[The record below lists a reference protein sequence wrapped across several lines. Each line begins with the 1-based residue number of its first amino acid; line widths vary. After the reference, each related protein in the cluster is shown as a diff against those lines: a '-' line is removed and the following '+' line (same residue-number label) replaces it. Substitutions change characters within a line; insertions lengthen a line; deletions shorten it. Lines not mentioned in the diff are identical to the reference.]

1 MKLKLILDNKTR
13 SFYQSKEIINIVFKV
28 GRIKYNEL
36 KLFTI
41 VYLDILNTQNLA
53 KIKTRCFITCR
64 SAAIYQKFQISR
76 IKFRELVKQGLKP
89 GLKKA
94 SW

>member
-13 SFYQSKEIINIVFKV
+13 SFYQSKEIINVAYKV
-28 GRIKYNEL
+28 GRIKYAKL

-76 IKFRELVKQGLKP
+76 IKFRELVNQGLKP
-89 GLKKA
+89 GLKTS